1 MLPTESPFIRL
12 LLAQVSSQEQKG
24 EEALERKRGADKN
37 WHRLRGFHAGNR
49 KTLLMAIA
57 MIPAASSTV
66 GRVYRRSTK
75 KNAQIPKISLN
86 MDESH

>member
-1 MLPTESPFIRL
+1 MTTIS
-12 LLAQVSSQEQKG
+12 
-24 EEALERKRGADKN
+24 
-37 WHRLRGFHAGNR
+37 RLRGFHAGNR

-57 MIPAASSTV
+57 MIPAASSAV